1 MCQAKRG
8 RTGRASRDTPR
19 PKQDAHE
26 NKGASQFHAQGP
38 GAHRGRVGCVKQSA
52 DAPVAQAETLPVGR
66 HCAGPTLQI
75 PDARCAYQEPRR
87 VCQAK
92 RGRTGRASRDTP
104 GGSALRWTHP
114 TNSRCPMCVPG
125 AA

>member
-8 RTGRASRDTPR
+8 RTGRASRDTNALRSVDSPRNLRLPGRNSRVGCVKQSADAPVGASRDTPR
-19 PKQDAHE
+19 PKQDADE

-66 HCAGPTLQI
+66 Q
-75 PDARCAYQEPRR
+75 
-87 VCQAK
+87 
-92 RGRTGRASRDTP
+92 
-104 GGSALRWTHP
+104 LRWTHP